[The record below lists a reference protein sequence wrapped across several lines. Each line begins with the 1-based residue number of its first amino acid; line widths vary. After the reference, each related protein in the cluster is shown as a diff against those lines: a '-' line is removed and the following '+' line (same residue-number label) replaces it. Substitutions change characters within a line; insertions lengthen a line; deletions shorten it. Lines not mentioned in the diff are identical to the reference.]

1 MIKPNKININNE
13 NDKDN
18 DLINQV
24 KENENNTTKDTPKN
38 DPTKVM
44 PMNNPTKDMPKN
56 KQTPKPSEKG
66 FKSKAPTNLLLPPDQ
81 VYTKPGD
88 NSSPKSPKS
97 PKSTRIPRSPKS
109 PRSPSLMSQFQAVRT
124 GLQIVSQMKPE

>member
-1 MIKPNKININNE
+1 MIKPSKMIIN

-18 DLINQV
+18 DQINQV
-24 KENENNTTKDTPKN
+24 KENENN
-38 DPTKVM
+38 
-44 PMNNPTKDMPKN
+44 PTKDIPKN
-56 KQTPKPSEKG
+56 KPTTKPTEKG

-97 PKSTRIPRSPKS
+97 PKSIRSPRSPKS
-109 PRSPSLMSQFQAVRT
+109 PRSPSLMSQFQAVKT